1 MNISDIFRRQSPAER
16 SLPDG
21 ADLLAGILAPGGERT
36 PAAVTPD
43 AERIRAIA
51 QDRQAES
58 IAFQSIALTS
68 LQMLER
74 VIQSERC
81 LASAAI
87 SLAQREK
94 LDTMAATLES
104 AADALR
110 DTLSRRGSK
119 VMNLYSPC
127 AVREGEHSWW
137 FALTDTMHVL
147 EEGTAWISTAVS
159 GQPKGCATRVLSG
172 VIARLLHSHYN
183 KLLAEANQWME

>member
-16 SLPDG
+16 SLPNG
-21 ADLLAGILAPGGERT
+21 ADLLAGILAPGGVQA
-36 PAAVTPD
+36 PVGVTTD
-43 AERIRAIA
+43 AERIRSIA
-51 QDRQAES
+51 QHRQAES
-58 IAFQSIALTS
+58 IVFQSVALTA

-81 LASAAI
+81 LAAAAI

-94 LDTMAATLES
+94 LDGMTAALES

-110 DTLSRRGSK
+110 ETLSRRGSK
-119 VMNLYSPC
+119 VMNLYCPC
-127 AVREGEHSWW
+127 AAQEGEHSWW
-137 FALTDTMHVL
+137 FALADTMHVL
-147 EEGTAWISTAVS
+147 EEGTAWISAAVS
-159 GQPKGCATRVLSG
+159 GQPRGCATRLLSG